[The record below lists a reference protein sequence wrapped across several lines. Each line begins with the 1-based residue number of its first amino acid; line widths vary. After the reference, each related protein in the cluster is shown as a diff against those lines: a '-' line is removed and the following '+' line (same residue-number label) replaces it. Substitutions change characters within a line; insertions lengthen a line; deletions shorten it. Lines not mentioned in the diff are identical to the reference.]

1 MNILIVE
8 DDRRTAQLL
17 KELLDTGPHHIT
29 CTVTGEDALE
39 HLRAAPVD
47 LVVLDVMLP
56 GRDGYSICAEIR
68 SFSSVR
74 ILMLSARGAPMDRV
88 DGLRMGA
95 DDYLAKPFHAQELL
109 ARVEALSR
117 RGPLAPTEGPEA
129 PMEVDGLSLDGRART
144 VHVDGREVHLTGAEF
159 DILRTL
165 VERAG
170 RVVSRERL
178 MELARGEEFGAFD
191 RAIDVH
197 ISNIRKKLGDSA
209 RAPRWIR
216 TIRGVGYQV
225 PMARERS

>member
-8 DDRRTAQLL
+8 DDRRTA
-17 KELLDTGPHHIT
+17 ELLEEIIGTGPHHVT
-29 CTVTGEDALE
+29 CTSTGEAGLD
-39 HLRAAPVD
+39 HVRASPVD

-56 GRDGYSICAEIR
+56 GRDGYSICAELR

-117 RGPLAPTEGPEA
+117 RGPLTSTDSPDTVVELR
-129 PMEVDGLSLDGRART
+129 GLKLDGSART
-144 VHVDGREVHLTGAEF
+144 VHVDRREIQLTGAEF

-191 RAIDVH
+191 RAIDMH

-209 RAPRWIR
+209 RTPRWIR
-216 TIRGVGYQV
+216 TIRGIGYQV
-225 PMARERS
+225 PLARERS